1 MLHRRFVIGALFLMA
16 TGCAGGFG
24 LGSRD
29 FKSPEVTLSDIQ
41 FRGAGLLEQQ
51 LGLVLRLRNPNDA
64 DMPLRGLKVKLN
76 VDGEPFATGLSNE
89 NVTIPAL
96 GEKTVTVDAVS
107 STSDVLNQL
116 RGVTGLK
123 DIKYA
128 IDGTAFLRGESDRK
142 LPFEQK
148 GVLRLSGL
156 Q

>member
-29 FKSPEVTLSDIQ
+29 FELPEVTLSDIQ

-76 VDGEPFATGLSNE
+76 VDGEPFATGLSN
-89 NVTIPAL
+89 VTATIPAL

-116 RGVTGLK
+116 RGVTGLQGHQIH
-123 DIKYA
+123 DH
-128 IDGTAFLRGESDRK
+128 GTAFLRGESDRK
-142 LPFEQK
+142 VPVRAK
-148 GVLRLSGL
+148 RACCA
-156 Q
+156 